1 MNALKKVTKRQWFLI
16 AYLPIHLIWYMIL
29 EQVNVTN
36 YAVVYSPLDDLI
48 PFCEWFIFPYLCW
61 FLYMVIPGFYFL
73 AKDPKAF
80 ERYLLAMFIGFFLS
94 LTIISIYPTG
104 QNLRP
109 DVIGDGNIAL
119 RIVNFIYNFDTN
131 TNVFPSMHVVGA
143 VAVAFSVA
151 LSDTLKKKVWLQ
163 ICNWVLCIAII
174 AATVFLKQHS
184 VLDIFGALIVE
195 IPIIILAYKGYFSK
209 LLDKLFKPAEAAV
222 K

>member
-1 MNALKKVTKRQWFLI
+1 M
-16 AYLPIHLIWYMIL
+16 AYLPIHLLWYMIL
-29 EQVNVTN
+29 EQLNVTD
-36 YAVVYSPLDDLI
+36 YAVVYSPLDDLV
-48 PFCEWFIFPYLCW
+48 PFCEWFVFPYLCW

-94 LTIISIYPTG
+94 MTIISIYPTG

>member
-1 MNALKKVTKRQWFLI
+1 
-16 AYLPIHLIWYMIL
+16 MIL

-36 YAVVYSPLDDLI
+36 YAVVYSPLDDLV
-48 PFCEWFIFPYLCW
+48 PFCEWFVFPYLCW

-80 ERYLLAMFIGFFLS
+80 ERYLLALFTGFFLS

-104 QNLRP
+104 QDLRP

-151 LSDTLKKKVWLQ
+151 FSDTLKKKVWLQ
-163 ICNWVLCIAII
+163 ICNWVLCLTII

-195 IPIIILAYKGYFSK
+195 IPLIILAYKGYLSK
-209 LLDKLFKPAEAAV
+209 LLDKIFKPEEAAV

>member
-1 MNALKKVTKRQWFLI
+1 
-16 AYLPIHLIWYMIL
+16 MIL
-29 EQVNVTN
+29 EQLNVTD
-36 YAVVYSPLDDLI
+36 YAVVYSPLDDLV
-48 PFCEWFIFPYLCW
+48 PFCEWFVFPYLCW

-80 ERYLLAMFIGFFLS
+80 ERYLLALFTGFFLS

-104 QNLRP
+104 QDLRP

-151 LSDTLKKKVWLQ
+151 FSDTLKKKVWLQ
-163 ICNWVLCIAII
+163 ICNWVLCLTII

-195 IPIIILAYKGYFSK
+195 IPLIILAYKGYLSK
-209 LLDKLFKPAEAAV
+209 LLDKIFKPEEAAV